1 MELAGIGPGPFAA
14 MMLADAGAD
23 VVRVERTTD
32 VRPHPDGPHPDVLLR
47 GRRSV
52 AVDLKH
58 PDGRQVV
65 LDLVARSDALLEG
78 FRPGVAERLGLGPAD
93 CHAVNPALVYG
104 RMTGWGQDGPLA
116 TVAGHD
122 IGYIALTGALNG
134 SAGPASRRCR
144 R

>member
-1 MELAGIGPGPFAA
+1 MGGPLAGVRVVELAGIGPGPFAA

-32 VRPHPDGPHPDVLLR
+32 VRPHPDGPHPDVVLR

-65 LDLVARSDALLEG
+65 LDLVAGSDVLLEG
-78 FRPGVAERLGLGPAD
+78 FRPGRHRAARRSARPTATRSTRRW
-93 CHAVNPALVYG
+93 C
-104 RMTGWGQDGPLA
+104 TGG
-116 TVAGHD
+116 
-122 IGYIALTGALNG
+122 
-134 SAGPASRRCR
+134 
-144 R
+144 